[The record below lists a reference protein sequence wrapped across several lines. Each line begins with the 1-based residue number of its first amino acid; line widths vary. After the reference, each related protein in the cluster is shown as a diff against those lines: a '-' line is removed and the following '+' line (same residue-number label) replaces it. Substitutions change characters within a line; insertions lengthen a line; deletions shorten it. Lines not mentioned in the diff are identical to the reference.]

1 MKEERNFLE
10 LLEQE
15 VDAYRKSLRQALK
28 VSEELA
34 GILEAAK
41 KTYQSLEERLQGL
54 QELVARGG
62 EDLDR
67 FRQEWE
73 ESRRGIEE
81 WRRKLEEQVLEH
93 LKESQNRLSEIQHL
107 TFKRLDRVEDQL
119 GQQKAELEGRMKG
132 LEDRM
137 DEVGQQV
144 NHMEQKLLARHLE
157 MVRKITG
164 LQRQIFILGGIM
176 GLLALGAYLLGR

>member
-144 NHMEQKLLARHLE
+144 NHMEQKLLAQHLE
-157 MVRKITG
+157 MMRKITG
-164 LQRQIFILGGIM
+164 LQRQIFILGGIL
-176 GLLALGAYLLGR
+176 GFLALGAYFLGR

>member
-41 KTYQSLEERLQGL
+41 KTHQSLEERLHGL
-54 QELVARGG
+54 QELIARGG

-132 LEDRM
+132 LEDQM
-137 DEVGQQV
+137 DEVGQRV
-144 NHMEQKLLARHLE
+144 NHMPSCA
-157 MVRKITG
+157 T
-164 LQRQIFILGGIM
+164 
-176 GLLALGAYLLGR
+176 